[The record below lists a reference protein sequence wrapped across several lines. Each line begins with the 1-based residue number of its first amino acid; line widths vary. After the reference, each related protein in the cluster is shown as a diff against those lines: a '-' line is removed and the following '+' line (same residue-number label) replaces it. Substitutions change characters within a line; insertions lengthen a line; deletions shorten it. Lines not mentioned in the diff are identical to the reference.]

1 MYINFFFL
9 QGASGPMGPP
19 GDPGKEGITVC
30 TKIQF
35 PALVRFNWSNQ
46 MKFVVCV
53 SGEKIV

>member
-1 MYINFFFL
+1 
-9 QGASGPMGPP
+9 MGPP

-35 PALVRFNWSNQ
+35 LALVRFNWSNQ
-46 MKFVVCV
+46 MKLVVCV